1 MVEKSRLR
9 KQSIYTHFPEDRNCD
24 VCFEDQNYEVSMQKT
39 PTGIYSASRN
49 IRDLIT
55 ADHKVLNEECE
66 SRKTITDTLSWFK
79 ILPLRGYNLNRVKLK
94 LCGKRNRAC
103 ESSSSH
109 QESQR
114 SFTLTI
120 LWNWEIPVKIY
131 HGIIGRQHLI
141 DLRRTA
147 LLSELYVE

>member
-1 MVEKSRLR
+1 ML
-9 KQSIYTHFPEDRNCD
+9 
-24 VCFEDQNYEVSMQKT
+24 EDQNYEVSMQKT
-39 PTGIYSASRN
+39 PTRIYSASKN

-55 ADHKVLNEECE
+55 ADHKVLKRRANP
-66 SRKTITDTLSWFK
+66 KTITDTLSWFK
-79 ILPLRGYNLNRVKLK
+79 ILPLSGYNLNRVKLK
-94 LCGKRNRAC
+94 LRRKRKRAC

-120 LWNWEIPVKIY
+120 LWNLEKPVKIY

-147 LLSELYVE
+147 LVNELYVE